1 MVENPKKTKYIYIND
16 LTPAEAQDV
25 IDEMKATGSATR
37 PEALVKT
44 AHNSRDL
51 RRLLSFLD
59 SISFDKNIKDLYQE
73 FKKFKSLDP
82 KSLPMNLRNA
92 QTFAKLQE
100 DFPDVP
106 MEVLIECVHKIES
119 ARRA

>member
-1 MVENPKKTKYIYIND
+1 MVENPKKTKDIYIND